1 MHTPARFTPR
11 EELANAMSAG
21 SGLMLSVIA
30 LFVMVMA
37 VLGNGSAVHMIAA
50 VVFGLSLI
58 ALYTTSALN
67 HALPAGPRKEFFHN
81 LDQVAI
87 YVLIAGTYTPLTLIS
102 LNGPYGT
109 GIFAAEWVLALGGLG
124 WKLFAPN
131 AFEKGV
137 GGWQVGSYVLMGWLI
152 MLVPSMVYDSIG
164 SGGVFW
170 LLAGGGFYTGGL
182 LFFRMTSVRYHHL
195 LWHLCVIAGSAS
207 HIHLVYRF
215 VLPIEL

>member
-81 LDQVAI
+81 LD
-87 YVLIAGTYTPLTLIS
+87 
-102 LNGPYGT
+102 
-109 GIFAAEWVLALGGLG
+109 
-124 WKLFAPN
+124 
-131 AFEKGV
+131 
-137 GGWQVGSYVLMGWLI
+137 
-152 MLVPSMVYDSIG
+152 
-164 SGGVFW
+164 
-170 LLAGGGFYTGGL
+170 
-182 LFFRMTSVRYHHL
+182 
-195 LWHLCVIAGSAS
+195 
-207 HIHLVYRF
+207 
-215 VLPIEL
+215 